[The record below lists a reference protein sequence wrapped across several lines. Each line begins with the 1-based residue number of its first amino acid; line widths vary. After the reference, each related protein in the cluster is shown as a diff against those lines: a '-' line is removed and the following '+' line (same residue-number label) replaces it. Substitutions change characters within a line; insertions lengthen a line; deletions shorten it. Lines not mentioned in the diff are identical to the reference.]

1 MENPEHIHINPK
13 QVAAGNIEHYLVP
26 SKHRNKIDLVN
37 KMLLQFKPYLAV
49 VFTNTKKMADQVA
62 DGLMERGLKVGRIHG
77 DLSPRDRKKMM
88 KQIRDLEFQYIV
100 ATDLAAR
107 GIDIEGISHVINYE
121 LPSDLDFFV
130 HRVGRTARRAF
141 RYCSDDL

>member
-49 VFTNTKKMADQVA
+49 V
-62 DGLMERGLKVGRIHG
+62 LRI
-77 DLSPRDRKKMM
+77 RRRWR
-88 KQIRDLEFQYIV
+88 IRLL
-100 ATDLAAR
+100 TD
-107 GIDIEGISHVINYE
+107 
-121 LPSDLDFFV
+121 
-130 HRVGRTARRAF
+130 
-141 RYCSDDL
+141 